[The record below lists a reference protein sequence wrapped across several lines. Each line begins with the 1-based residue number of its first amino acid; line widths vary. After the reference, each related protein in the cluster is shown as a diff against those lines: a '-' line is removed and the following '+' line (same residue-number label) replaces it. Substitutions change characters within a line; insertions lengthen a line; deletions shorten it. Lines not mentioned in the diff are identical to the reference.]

1 MLITFKLSNF
11 RSFLEEQT
19 FSFAASPDRTFETTH
34 CIRTGMKSLPKVSKA
49 ALVFG
54 PNASGKSNLLA
65 GLATLRDLILHS
77 TSYSDHKLRERHTPF
92 RFGPSVDQPTAF
104 EIDVLLNHVRY
115 RYSMSYD
122 AERICSERMLVYRTG
137 KSQRWFERVFD
148 PATRRDAWTAFS
160 PSFNGPREMW
170 RKATRDKA
178 LFLTAA
184 AQLNSEQLAPFV
196 HYVEHCIEIVLPAD
210 LTALDRIVAH
220 VQDDVAKERVLA
232 MLRTVDLPV
241 HDVRVAEH
249 DTEPT
254 ADRDAGTHATLEFLY
269 ARPGSLPV
277 WLESEFEA
285 AGTHR
290 LFALLGPLLSAIEH
304 GRLLLVDEFD
314 TSVHPLIARFLI
326 QLINDPDV
334 SYRGAQLML
343 ISHNTTLMDL
353 DILRR
358 DEIWLMQLS
367 GERASRLAP
376 LLRSGPRK
384 RELIAK
390 AYMKGHYGAVPK
402 ILPQATAPV
411 EPENPGTPPQTAPRR
426 AREMAS

>member
-1 MLITFKLSNF
+1 M
-11 RSFLEEQT
+11 
-19 FSFAASPDRTFETTH
+19 
-34 CIRTGMKSLPKVSKA
+34 
-49 ALVFG
+49 
-54 PNASGKSNLLA
+54 
-65 GLATLRDLILHS
+65 
-77 TSYSDHKLRERHTPF
+77 
-92 RFGPSVDQPTAF
+92 
-104 EIDVLLNHVRY
+104 
-115 RYSMSYD
+115 
-122 AERICSERMLVYRTG
+122 
-137 KSQRWFERVFD
+137 
-148 PATRRDAWTAFS
+148 WTAS
-160 PSFNGPREMW
+160 SRTCRTTWPRTACSRCCGRWTSRCTTSAWPS
-170 RKATRDKA
+170 
-178 LFLTAA
+178 TA
-184 AQLNSEQLAPFV
+184 P
-196 HYVEHCIEIVLPAD
+196 
-210 LTALDRIVAH
+210 
-220 VQDDVAKERVLA
+220 
-232 MLRTVDLPV
+232 
-241 HDVRVAEH
+241 
-249 DTEPT
+249 EPT

-269 ARPGSLPV
+269 ARPGSLPA

-314 TSVHPLIARFLI
+314 TSVHPLITRFLI

-367 GERASRLAP
+367 GERASRLAQ

-390 AYMKGHYGAVPK
+390 AYMKGHYGAVPN

-411 EPENPGTPPQTAPRR
+411 EPENPETPPETAPRR